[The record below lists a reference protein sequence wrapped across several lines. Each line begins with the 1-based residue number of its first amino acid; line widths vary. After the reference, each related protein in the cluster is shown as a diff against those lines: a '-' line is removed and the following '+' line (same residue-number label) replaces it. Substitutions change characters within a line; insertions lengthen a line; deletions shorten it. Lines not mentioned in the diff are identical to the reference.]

1 MLIDVKPAMT
11 AVEEAAIKQDSEK
24 ERHDL
29 SEEEKQM
36 ILISEDFQRFFGQS
50 SKIMERALSEH
61 VDLFI
66 DYTGANETENN
77 V

>member
-1 MLIDVKPAMT
+1 MIDVKPAMT

-24 ERHDL
+24 ERRDL

-50 SKIMERALSEH
+50 SRIIERALSEH